1 MTNDFLSGA
10 NYFLRGIK
18 LVVQPKLRRFI
29 LAPLIINTLVFTTA
43 IWLGINRFDALKDQL
58 LPQGSSWWIEI
69 AGAVMWVFFA
79 AVVLLILFFTFTVAA
94 NIIGAPFNG
103 LLSEKVEGYI
113 SGEQLRNS
121 GGIREIFSSIPKS
134 VLSELKKIL
143 YFLFLGMLVLILL
156 LIPGAGIISPI
167 VWALFTSWMLALEY
181 IAYPMENHGLFF
193 SQARKELRK
202 KRMLAFGFGIA
213 VMIVTMTP
221 VVNFLVMP
229 AAVAGATVMWAD
241 RFQNQHKD

>member
-29 LAPLIINTLVFTTA
+29 LAPLIINTLVFTAA
-43 IWLGINRFDALKDQL
+43 IWLGINRFDALLDRL

-79 AVVLLILFFTFTVAA
+79 AVVLLMLFFTFTVAA

-121 GGIREIFSSIPKS
+121 GGIREIFFSIPMAESMDSS
-134 VLSELKKIL
+134 VKNQL
-143 YFLFLGMLVLILL
+143 LFIQN
-156 LIPGAGIISPI
+156 PS
-167 VWALFTSWMLALEY
+167 
-181 IAYPMENHGLFF
+181 
-193 SQARKELRK
+193 K
-202 KRMLAFGFGIA
+202 
-213 VMIVTMTP
+213 MIQ
-221 VVNFLVMP
+221 
-229 AAVAGATVMWAD
+229 D
-241 RFQNQHKD
+241 